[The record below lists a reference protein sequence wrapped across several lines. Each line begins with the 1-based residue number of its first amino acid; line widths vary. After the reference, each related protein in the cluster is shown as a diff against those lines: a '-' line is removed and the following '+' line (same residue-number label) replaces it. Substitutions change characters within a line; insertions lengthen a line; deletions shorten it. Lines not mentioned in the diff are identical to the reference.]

1 MKTFSIPGGGG
12 VLLHVEE
19 TGNPEGR
26 PLLFIHGF
34 SHCHLVWRKQME
46 SDLAREFRMVS
57 LDIRG
62 HGLSE
67 KPRGAYHD
75 PALWAKD
82 IHAVITVLG
91 LTRPVLIGWSY
102 GGVIMSDYIRTF
114 GDDAIAGTQWV
125 SAVSRLGEPLVE
137 EGLLGSEMHALVP
150 GLLSDNVGESVAA
163 LQRFHRLCVHDE
175 PSLEDFYFFLGH
187 SAVVPP
193 HVREGL
199 FTRNVNNDDVVR
211 STRKPVSLVY
221 GAADRVI
228 SPRVCAYLQALAPRP
243 MAVTYAD
250 VGHMPFWEAP
260 ERFNRD
266 VRDFSGR
273 V

>member
-1 MKTFSIPGGGG
+1 MTRCSIAGGGG

-19 TGNPEGR
+19 TGNPDGR
-26 PLLFIHGF
+26 PILFIHGF

-75 PALWAKD
+75 PTLWAED
-82 IHAVITVLG
+82 IRAVIGALH
-91 LTRPVLIGWSY
+91 LAKPVLIGSSY
-102 GGVIMSDYIRTF
+102 GGVIISDYIRTF

-125 SAVSRLGEPLVE
+125 GAVSRLGDPLMK
-137 EGLLGSEMHALVP
+137 GGFLGGEIPALVP
-150 GLLSDNVGESVAA
+150 GLFSDDVSESVAS
-163 LQRFHRLCVHDE
+163 LQRFLRLCVHDE
-175 PSLEDFYFFLGH
+175 PSMADFYFFLGH
-187 SAVVPP
+187 CTVVPP

-199 FTRNVNNDDVVR
+199 FMRNVNNDDIVR
-211 STRKPVSLVY
+211 STRKPVSIVY
-221 GAADRVI
+221 GDHDEVV
-228 SPRVCAYLQALAPRP
+228 SPRMCAHLQALAPG
-243 MAVTYAD
+243 ATVATYPE
-250 VGHMPFWEAP
+250 VGHLPFWEAP

-266 VRDFSGR
+266 VRDFCSR